1 MFFFAGM
8 VSLMGQWIQNIAMG
22 WLVYRLTDSAF
33 YLGLVGFI
41 GQIPALFLTP
51 VAGVYADRLNRQR
64 VLIFTQS
71 LPMMLSFLLAFLI
84 YTDKITVELILMIV
98 SLNGLALAFDNPF
111 RHAFLLDMV
120 GDKKLLTNAIAL
132 NSTLV
137 NTARFI
143 GPTLGGFLIALYGE
157 ALSFLINGL
166 SFLGVIIAL
175 ASMKVVPL
183 PKKETK
189 KSLFA
194 DLREGFQYT
203 YNFIPARYMI
213 FLIMS
218 TSLLGLP
225 FQGFL
230 PVFARDVFAGDSQL
244 LGFLT
249 GAVGAGALTG
259 AFYLAS
265 RESINKMPD
274 IIRTSALL
282 FAVGLGIFSLLKV
295 SWIAFLVLYFTGFG
309 MITQFVATNTI
320 LQTVVA
326 DDKKGRVISFYSMS
340 FMGFTPIGSLL
351 LGSLAKWVGVPLT
364 FSIAAIIL
372 LATALFYSSKLP
384 SIKKTLFP

>member
-84 YTDKITVELILMIV
+84 FTDKITVELILMIV

-157 ALSFLINGL
+157 A
-166 SFLGVIIAL
+166 
-175 ASMKVVPL
+175 
-183 PKKETK
+183 
-189 KSLFA
+189 
-194 DLREGFQYT
+194 
-203 YNFIPARYMI
+203 
-213 FLIMS
+213 
-218 TSLLGLP
+218 
-225 FQGFL
+225 
-230 PVFARDVFAGDSQL
+230 
-244 LGFLT
+244 
-249 GAVGAGALTG
+249 
-259 AFYLAS
+259 
-265 RESINKMPD
+265 
-274 IIRTSALL
+274 
-282 FAVGLGIFSLLKV
+282 
-295 SWIAFLVLYFTGFG
+295 
-309 MITQFVATNTI
+309 
-320 LQTVVA
+320 
-326 DDKKGRVISFYSMS
+326 
-340 FMGFTPIGSLL
+340 
-351 LGSLAKWVGVPLT
+351 
-364 FSIAAIIL
+364 
-372 LATALFYSSKLP
+372 
-384 SIKKTLFP
+384 